1 MENLRIALTITL
13 SILLLLVLFRR
24 FRDRV
29 MRHDLPVA
37 GHAELIG
44 LQVAYHPARL
54 LVRVRMPQARSLSWT
69 LLDHSHQELHRWP
82 DQLLHAGEQAVEL
95 TLDARADGIYH
106 LQMASDSQRTIRRFR
121 LAQA

>member
-13 SILLLLVLFRR
+13 SILLLLVLLRR

-29 MRHDLPVA
+29 VRHDLPVA

-54 LVRVRMPQARSLSWT
+54 LVRVRMPQARSMSWT
-69 LLDHSHQELHRWP
+69 LLDQAHHELHRWP
-82 DQLLHAGEQAVEL
+82 DLPLQAGDHAVEL
-95 TLDARADGIYH
+95 ALDARADGIYH
-106 LQMASDSQRTIRRFR
+106 LQMASESQRTIRRFR
-121 LAQA
+121 LAQG